1 MPYAKLVKPG
11 SKVDVRKFDP
21 SETGGLSKDE
31 ALEKLAELG
40 EKVSKLQELHY
51 AAGENPLLIVLQGPD
66 TAGKDGT
73 IRSIMQYMN
82 PQSTR
87 VASFKVPTPIELA
100 HDFLWRI
107 HQQAPGKGETVIFNR
122 SHYEDVLVVRVHDL
136 VPKDIWKKRYNM
148 INEFEEL
155 LAKSGT
161 IILKFFLCIS
171 KDEQKQ
177 RLIERQED
185 PTKAWKLSV
194 GDWEERELWGDYMDA
209 YDDLLEKCSTE
220 IAPWRIVPANEKW
233 FRNLAVIEAI
243 HDALKPYED
252 DWKKKLEKIG
262 EKALA
267 EIAEYQ
273 KSKEKAP

>member
-11 SKVDVRKFDP
+11 SKVDVRKIDP
-21 SETGGLSKDE
+21 ADTVGLSKEE
-31 ALEKLAELG
+31 ALERLAELG

-82 PQSTR
+82 AQSTR

-107 HQQAPGKGETVIFNR
+107 HQQAPAKGESVIFNR

-136 VPKDIWKKRYNM
+136 VPKDIWKKRYGM

-155 LAKSGT
+155 LTKSGT
-161 IILKFFLCIS
+161 IILKFYLCIS

-220 IAPWRIVPANEKW
+220 VAPWRIVPANEKW
-233 FRNLAVIEAI
+233 FRNLCVIEAI
-243 HDALKPYED
+243 HDALKPYEEA
-252 DWKKKLEKIG
+252 WQKKLEKIG

-273 KSKEKAP
+273 KAKE